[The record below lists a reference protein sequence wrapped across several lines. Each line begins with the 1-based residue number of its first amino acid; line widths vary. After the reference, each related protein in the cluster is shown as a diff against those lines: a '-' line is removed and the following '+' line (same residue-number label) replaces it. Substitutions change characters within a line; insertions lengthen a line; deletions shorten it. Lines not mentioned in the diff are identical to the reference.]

1 MIVHSDIMWYIYI
14 CIYYAVL
21 RTSTTF
27 FHCFH
32 HIPGYSSAMNL
43 EKSFRQC
50 CCVWFVRFGRPKHVC
65 FGSSQGGC
73 VDFFGIILTPTLVL
87 FRWGPRSL
95 GAAWAIMQVKPGL
108 LHWIYWLIC
117 SPDRLPGWVC
127 TFETALVLGWWIKRW
142 WLFEIM
148 SMSLTQFRKCFD
160 QNWLYFTAVFI
171 SGLLLFSDLHL
182 GILSIVKVSDL
193 IR

>member
-1 MIVHSDIMWYIYI
+1 MQWYERALHFSVASITSQVT
-14 CIYYAVL
+14 AVL
-21 RTSTTF
+21 WTWRKASDNVVVF
-27 FHCFH
+27 
-32 HIPGYSSAMNL
+32 
-43 EKSFRQC
+43 
-50 CCVWFVRFGRPKHVC
+50 WFVRFDRPKHVC

-73 VDFFGIILTPTLVL
+73 VAFFGIILTPTLVL

-148 SMSLTQFRKCFD
+148 SMSLIQFRKCFD